1 MTGRA
6 HAMFATA
13 SFPRAFAA
21 ARSSGRARG
30 PVAVRHERASAV
42 VAVASSSS
50 SSSRKSVR
58 PSAISAPLADASVAS
73 RAGSG
78 EGKGPVPALR
88 ELRDAIPKECFQPD
102 TRESLKYAAVDLG
115 LLAACF
121 GVLSPVAVA
130 HPWLLPLYAPLTG
143 TVMWMNFVIGHD
155 CGHGS
160 FSNDKALNA
169 VVGHVTHAPL
179 LVPFWPWA
187 YSHKQH
193 HRFHNH
199 ETKDM
204 SHPWMTPERYEAT
217 NPLVRFLALDHWW
230 GAFLGFPGYLLL
242 EAREASTD
250 GSHFY
255 PGSRLFDRAP
265 KDERVKCAV
274 SAATCVGFLGLTF
287 AATDSLAH
295 WAMQYLAPY
304 LCFSWWLFAVT
315 YLQHHDEDTETY
327 AEGEWEYVLGG
338 LQTIDR
344 EFGLGIDRATHHIT
358 DCHVAHHMFSDMPH
372 YRLTTATEAV
382 RGVLEPRGLY
392 KRRDTRDFVAK
403 TFALH
408 ESVGHCI
415 TRDRPRATRGEI
427 EACLF
432 GETNSRVEKAEK

>member
-1 MTGRA
+1 
-6 HAMFATA
+6 MFATA
-13 SFPRAFAA
+13 SPPRAFAA
-21 ARSSGRARG
+21 ARSSWRARG
-30 PVAVRHERASAV
+30 PVALRHQRAFAV

-58 PSAISAPLADASVAS
+58 PSAISVPLVDASAS
-73 RAGSG
+73 VSESG
-78 EGKGPVPALR
+78 DPPGGGKGPVPALR

-242 EAREASTD
+242 EARETSTD

-274 SAATCVGFLGLTF
+274 SAATCVGFLGLTL
-287 AATDSLAH
+287 SL
-295 WAMQYLAPY
+295 
-304 LCFSWWLFAVT
+304 
-315 YLQHHDEDTETY
+315 
-327 AEGEWEYVLGG
+327 
-338 LQTIDR
+338 I
-344 EFGLGIDRATHHIT
+344 HI
-358 DCHVAHHMFSDMPH
+358 
-372 YRLTTATEAV
+372 
-382 RGVLEPRGLY
+382 
-392 KRRDTRDFVAK
+392 
-403 TFALH
+403 
-408 ESVGHCI
+408 
-415 TRDRPRATRGEI
+415 
-427 EACLF
+427 
-432 GETNSRVEKAEK
+432 